1 MSELDPAG
9 AASPAVAPASSEAAF
24 RLRGD
29 PPRVMRLSKRALIFM
44 GTVAAVAVG
53 GALVFALSPRPAKD
67 KGPELYD
74 TRSHN
79 LAEQLAELPKDY
91 GQVPKLGP
99 PLPGDLGRPIVAA
112 QGEGKDVSAPAIGPG
127 LAAAG
132 AGPDAAPAAAAQQAA
147 DQARQVQEA
156 ARISKLFTDQGLMAS
171 ASEAIAVATPAA
183 VTTPGASGSSTSPS
197 GSEPAGAVQNM
208 QSSKKAFFA
217 GPADARAASDQRLTD
232 PVSPYVLQTGSI
244 ISAALITGLRSD
256 LPGQITAQVT
266 ENVYDTPTGR
276 TLLIPQGARLV
287 GEYDSQVTFGQERVL
302 LAWTRLILPNGK
314 AIALERQPGA
324 DAAGYAGL
332 QDQVNNHWG
341 KLFQAAMLSTIL
353 SVGAEAGV
361 SNSEDNLA
369 QAIRQ
374 GASQSFSQAGQ
385 QIVERELNIQPTLTI
400 RPGMPVRVM
409 VTHDLVL
416 EPYAG
421 GPERG

>member
-1 MSELDPAG
+1 MSQADPSMEAE
-9 AASPAVAPASSEAAF
+9 AVARPESPEQAF

-29 PPRVMRLSKRALIFM
+29 PPRVMRLSKKALILM
-44 GTVAAVAVG
+44 GTVAAVAIG
-53 GALVFALSPRPAKD
+53 GALVFALSPRSAKD

-74 TRSHN
+74 TTSRN
-79 LAEQLAELPKDY
+79 LAEQLAGLPKDY
-91 GQVPKLGP
+91 AQVPKLGP

-112 QGEGKDVSAPAIGPG
+112 QGEGKDVPAPAIGPAIG
-127 LAAAG
+127 GAAASPDG
-132 AGPDAAPAAAAQQAA
+132 GPAAAQQAI
-147 DQARQVQEA
+147 DQAQQVREA
-156 ARISKLFTDQGLMAS
+156 ARTSKLFTDQGLAAS
-171 ASEAIAVATPAA
+171 VPTADATPTTAA
-183 VTTPGASGSSTSPS
+183 PPGASGSSPVSPGGS
-197 GSEPAGAVQNM
+197 GPASAVETM
-208 QSSKKAFFA
+208 PSSKKGFLA
-217 GPADARAASDQRLTD
+217 GPVDTRASSDQRLTD
-232 PVSPYVLQTGSI
+232 LVSPDVVQTGSI

-276 TLLIPQGARLV
+276 ILLIPQGARLV

-302 LAWTRLILPNGK
+302 LAWTRLILPNGN
-314 AIALERQPGA
+314 AVALERQPGA
-324 DAAGYAGL
+324 DSAGYAGL
-332 QDQVNNHWG
+332 QDRVDNHWG

-369 QAIRQ
+369 QAIRE

-416 EPYAG
+416 EPYG
-421 GPERG
+421 GAPGRG

>member
-1 MSELDPAG
+1 MSQVDPKME
-9 AASPAVAPASSEAAF
+9 AAPVVTPASAETAF

-29 PPRVMRLSKRALIFM
+29 PPRVMRLSKRALIVM

-53 GALVFALSPRPAKD
+53 GALVFALSPRAARD

-74 TRSHN
+74 TKSRN
-79 LAEQLAELPKDY
+79 LAEQLAGLPKDY

-99 PLPGDLGRPIVAA
+99 PLPGDLGRPILAA
-112 QGEGKDVSAPAIGPG
+112 QGEGKDVPAPVIGPG
-127 LAAAG
+127 QGVARS
-132 AGPDAAPAAAAQQAA
+132 GPDAAPAAAAQQAA
-147 DQARQVQEA
+147 DQARQMQEA
-156 ARISKLFTDQGLMAS
+156 VRTSKLFTDQGLTAS
-171 ASEAIAVATPAA
+171 ASEATAA
-183 VTTPGASGSSTSPS
+183 VTPGAPAAPGVSGSLASA
-197 GSEPAGAVQNM
+197 GGLDPANAAQTKA
-208 QSSKKAFFA
+208 SSNAAFLA
-217 GPADARAASDQRLTD
+217 GPVDSRAASGQRLAD
-232 PVSPYVLQTGSI
+232 PASPYVVQTGSI
-244 ISAALITGLRSD
+244 IAAALITGLRSD

-276 TLLIPQGARLV
+276 ILLIPQGARLV

-302 LAWTRLILPNGK
+302 LAWTRLVLPNGK
-314 AIALERQPGA
+314 AVALERQPGA

-332 QDQVNNHWG
+332 QDRVDNHWG

-369 QAIRQ
+369 QAIRE

-416 EPYAG
+416 EPYVG